1 MLEAI
6 TKQAMWLEI
15 GRDDFVDA
23 IRRLKPERVL
33 KTMRRSEIQIGFVR
47 GEAVFNVN
55 GAETRR
61 VATGKWPGFVSFNFG
76 RALTYTEVLPASDPV
91 RLEFANDHLRIDAS
105 RISARWSKALN

>member
-1 MLEAI
+1 M
-6 TKQAMWLEI
+6 TKQPMWLEI

-33 KTMRRSEIQIGFVR
+33 KTVLKREIQIGFDR

-61 VATGKWPGFVSFNFG
+61 AAKGKWPGYVSFNFG
-76 RALTYTEVLPASDPV
+76 RALTYTEVLPATDPV
-91 RLEFANDHLRIDAS
+91 RLEFIDDRLRIDSS
-105 RISARWSKALN
+105 RLAATWSKAPTT